1 LRGLSDLG
9 VDTRDRKE
17 DHNGE
22 EGGEESGKSVLNATV
37 LGHLD
42 NLGNSPA
49 NEVHPRHR
57 GGERETTNDR
67 VEGLGL
73 EFLGDKVYGLKSSV
87 GHCDF
92 YTIHWEKN

>member
-1 LRGLSDLG
+1 MRGLSDLG
-9 VDTRDRKE
+9 VDTRDREE

-57 GGERETTNDR
+57 GG
-67 VEGLGL
+67 L
-73 EFLGDKVYGLKSSV
+73 SSN
-87 GHCDF
+87 CSEQCSSSIRNF
-92 YTIHWEKN
+92 FEPFNSNQSLAIS